1 MINILLSTYD
11 FNNRHCF
18 SKIKEYLKPNMKVVI
33 LPFSHDDIFYDRE
46 DYFNEL
52 YDYDFGYELN
62 KIVEPFRDYGIEKE
76 DIYVLNPHKDS
87 VGFMKYKI
95 QQADVLFFT
104 GGDPIT
110 FMITIKVLGLIRT
123 IKEFNGVVMGASAG
137 AMVQMKEFVTY
148 PTESEDYDFGF
159 YEGLGFIEDK
169 DIIVHWDNKDY
180 QFDAIIYSGIRR
192 DIDFILLED
201 GKCKIIKKEE

>member
-11 FNNRHCF
+11 FNNKYCF
-18 SKIKEYLKPNMKVVI
+18 SRIKEYLKPNMKVVI

-62 KIVEPFRDYGIEKE
+62 KITEPFRDYGIEKE

-87 VGFMKYKI
+87 VKFMKYKI
-95 QQADVLFFT
+95 RQADVLFFT
-104 GGDPIT
+104 GGNPIT

-123 IKEFNGVVMGASAG
+123 IKEFNGIVIGASAG

-192 DIDFILLED
+192 DIDFMLLED

>member
-11 FNNRHCF
+11 FNNKHCF

-62 KIVEPFRDYGIEKE
+62 KIAEPFRDYGIEKE

-87 VGFMKYKI
+87 VKFMKYKI

-104 GGDPIT
+104 GGNPIT

-123 IKEFNGVVMGASAG
+123 IKEFNGIVIGASAG

-159 YEGLGFIEDK
+159 YEGLGFIEGK
-169 DIIVHWDNKDY
+169 DIIVHWDYKDY
-180 QFDAIIYSGIRR
+180 QFDAIIYSDIRR
-192 DIDFILLED
+192 YIDFILLED
-201 GKCKIIKKEE
+201 GECKIIKKEE

>member
-11 FNNRHCF
+11 FNNRYCF
-18 SKIKEYLKPNMKVVI
+18 SRIKEYLKPNMKVVI

-76 DIYVLNPHKDS
+76 DIYVLNPHQDYVK
-87 VGFMKYKI
+87 FMKYKI
-95 QQADVLFFT
+95 QQADILFFT
-104 GGDPIT
+104 GGNPIT
-110 FMITIKVLGLIRT
+110 FMMITKALGLAKT
-123 IKEFNGVVMGASAG
+123 IKEFNGIVMGASAG

-192 DIDFILLED
+192 DMDFILLED

>member
-11 FNNRHCF
+11 FNNRYCF
-18 SKIKEYLKPNMKVVI
+18 SRIKEYLKPNMKVVI
-33 LPFSHDDIFYDRE
+33 LPFSHDDVFYDRE

-52 YDYDFGYELN
+52 Y
-62 KIVEPFRDYGIEKE
+62 
-76 DIYVLNPHKDS
+76 
-87 VGFMKYKI
+87 
-95 QQADVLFFT
+95 
-104 GGDPIT
+104 
-110 FMITIKVLGLIRT
+110 
-123 IKEFNGVVMGASAG
+123 
-137 AMVQMKEFVTY
+137 
-148 PTESEDYDFGF
+148 DYDFGF

-169 DIIVHWDNKDY
+169 DIIVHWNNKDY

>member
-11 FNNRHCF
+11 FNNRYCF
-18 SKIKEYLKPNMKVVI
+18 SRIKECLKPNMKVVI

-87 VGFMKYKI
+87 VKFMKYKI

-104 GGDPIT
+104 GGNPIT
-110 FMITIKVLGLIRT
+110 FMMIIKVLGLIRT
-123 IKEFNGVVMGASAG
+123 IKEFNGIVIGASAG

>member
-11 FNNRHCF
+11 FNNRYCF
-18 SKIKEYLKPNMKVVI
+18 PRIKEYLKPNMRVVI

-76 DIYVLNPHKDS
+76 DIYVLNPHRDS
-87 VGFMKYKI
+87 VKFMKYKI

-104 GGDPIT
+104 GGNPIT
-110 FMITIKVLGLIRT
+110 FMMIAKALGLIKT
-123 IKEFNGVVMGASAG
+123 IKEFNGIVMGASAG
-137 AMVQMKEFVTY
+137 AMVQMKEFITY

-192 DIDFILLED
+192 DMDFILLED